1 MSEFPD
7 AIVVTEKKENV
18 KTMKEKA
25 QTSKTVFECIYE
37 AGDGI
42 TKVGSKALIISL
54 LSPFDFIDGPVIEIV
69 SAVATGI
76 GLLTKIVGKTGIKIS
91 NKLLTNGSDK
101 FEEIPDVIT
110 KEDEAKISNLVETI
124 KAKREAKKAE
134 RAAAL

>member
-1 MSEFPD
+1 MNEFPD
-7 AIVVTEKKENV
+7 ALVVTEKKENV

-54 LSPFDFIDGPVIEIV
+54 LSPFDFEGPVIEIV

-101 FEEIPDVIT
+101 SEEVSDVVT

-134 RAAAL
+134 KAAAL

>member
-42 TKVGSKALIISL
+42 TKVASKALIISL
-54 LSPFDFIDGPVIEIV
+54 LSPFDFEGPVIEIV

-101 FEEIPDVIT
+101 SEEVSDAVT

-134 RAAAL
+134 KAAAL

>member
-42 TKVGSKALIISL
+42 TKVASKALIISS
-54 LSPFDFIDGPVIEIV
+54 LSPFDFEGPVIEIV

-101 FEEIPDVIT
+101 SEEVSDVVT

-134 RAAAL
+134 KAAAL

>member
-1 MSEFPD
+1 MNEFPD

-42 TKVGSKALIISL
+42 TKVASKALIISL
-54 LSPFDFIDGPVIEIV
+54 LSQFDFEGQVIEIV

-101 FEEIPDVIT
+101 SEEVSDVVT

>member
-42 TKVGSKALIISL
+42 TKVASKALIISL
-54 LSPFDFIDGPVIEIV
+54 FSPFDFEGPVIEIV

-91 NKLLTNGSDK
+91 NRILTNGSYK
-101 FEEIPDVIT
+101 SEEISDVVT

-134 RAAAL
+134 KAAAL